1 MRADPHVLHLHSGAG
16 LYGAEYVLLG
26 LIPALAQHGME
37 STLLCLDNHL
47 LHEQPLYE
55 RALELKIPAQRLPC
69 RGRFD
74 FATLRA
80 LRGVLRDHPNSVL
93 HVHGYK
99 AAFYAWLA
107 RRGGEPPMLATLHGH
122 FVDSRRLRFYQALEL
137 WLLRSFDRVCMV
149 ASDMQGMLA
158 RAGVRDDK
166 LCLIENGV
174 DTTRF
179 RPEVEPL
186 SRDEFGI
193 PADGFVFGSAIRFG
207 EQKNPLG
214 LLEAFAAVLNHAPHC
229 WLALAGDG
237 PLRGAMTEHACAL
250 GIEGHVRMLGVRNDL
265 ERFYPMLDCF
275 VLPSLYEGLPL
286 ALLEAMAAARPL
298 VCTVVGQVPEVLTGL
313 SATLVPPGNT
323 EALGAAM
330 CAASDLGPG
339 IRTDLRKR
347 VIERYSVA
355 RMARDYAALYRSLR
369 NSDDYAMA

>member
-1 MRADPHVLHLHSGAG
+1 MRAEPHVLHLHSGAG

-26 LIPALAQHGME
+26 LIPALAQLGVE

-55 RALELKIPAQRLPC
+55 RARELKIPAQRLPC
-69 RGRFD
+69 RKRFD
-74 FATLRA
+74 LSTLRT
-80 LRGVLRDHPNSVL
+80 LRGVLRDHPDSVL

-99 AAFYAWLA
+99 SAFYAWLA
-107 RRGGEPPMLATLHGH
+107 RRAGAPPMLATLHGH
-122 FVDSRRLRFYQALEL
+122 FVDSRRLRFYHALEL
-137 WLLRSFDRVCMV
+137 WLLRGFDRVCMV
-149 ASDMQGMLA
+149 AADMQATLA
-158 RAGVRDDK
+158 RAGVPEGK

-186 SRDEFGI
+186 SRAEFGI
-193 PADGFVFGSAIRFG
+193 PADGFVFGSAIRLG
-207 EQKNPLG
+207 EQKNPLA
-214 LLEAFAAVLNHAPHC
+214 LLDAFAVLLKHAPRC

-237 PLRGAMTEHACAL
+237 PLRAAVTEHACEL

-286 ALLEAMAAARPL
+286 ALLEAMAAARPV

-313 SATLVPPGNT
+313 PAILAPPGNT
-323 EALGAAM
+323 AALAAAM
-330 CAASDLGPG
+330 CEAFDQGAS
-339 IRTDLRKR
+339 IRTDLRQR
-347 VIERYSVA
+347 VIDRYSVA
-355 RMARDYAALYRSLR
+355 RMARDYATLYRSLR
-369 NSDDYAMA
+369 HSDDYAMA